1 MRGEKEEQSVAVQY
15 VQYVPMQTYQE
26 DEIDLKDL
34 IKTILKRKY
43 FILIFTL
50 VITFLAATY
59 AFLQTA
65 IYEINANLQVGYIS
79 NSNNNS
85 NNNSKIYLI
94 EPNAMKEYIKGNFDN
109 SKNENKGYPQ
119 VDADIIKQTN
129 DLMNIKI
136 RAFSNNEALAYL
148 NKILDSI
155 NKEEDKKISFYKE
168 GIKSQIKILETQII
182 EMDQQVNTL
191 QNQLKTTKD
200 PLIFQ
205 TLLSNIKDY
214 KNKTLEYKLKITELN
229 SHLSPLRIVKTDT
242 IGKVLTYK
250 NPKKPN
256 KRMII
261 TVAFI
266 TGIFVSI
273 FLIFFMDFV
282 KSFKEE

>member
-1 MRGEKEEQSVAVQY
+1 
-15 VQYVPMQTYQE
+15 
-26 DEIDLKDL
+26 
-34 IKTILKRKY
+34 
-43 FILIFTL
+43 
-50 VITFLAATY
+50 
-59 AFLQTA
+59 
-65 IYEINANLQVGYIS
+65 
-79 NSNNNS
+79 
-85 NNNSKIYLI
+85 
-94 EPNAMKEYIKGNFDN
+94 
-109 SKNENKGYPQ
+109 
-119 VDADIIKQTN
+119 
-129 DLMNIKI
+129 
-136 RAFSNNEALAYL
+136 
-148 NKILDSI
+148 
-155 NKEEDKKISFYKE
+155 
-168 GIKSQIKILETQII
+168 
-182 EMDQQVNTL
+182 MDQQVNTL

-214 KNKTLEYKLKITELN
+214 KNKTLEDKLKITELN

>member
-1 MRGEKEEQSVAVQY
+1 LRGEKEEQSVAVQY

-79 NSNNNS
+79 NSNN
-85 NNNSKIYLI
+85 LI

-109 SKNENKGYPQ
+109 SKNENKRYPQ

-214 KNKTLEYKLKITELN
+214 KIKTLEYKLKITELN